1 MGLGLEGMLVAVVVV
16 VVIEK
21 KLRKGYAL
29 KRKSLLSNCC
39 IEFY

>member
-1 MGLGLEGMLVAVVVV
+1 MGLGLEGMLVAVV
-16 VVIEK
+16 IEK
-21 KLRKGYAL
+21 GLSKGYVL